1 MTYEGVVCT
10 LGTLIGINVP
20 SGYKT
25 IAISEKFYKLLNS
38 YKFKFANLRRLRLC
52 INFICKFY
60 FPQQKNPLKFSKN
73 PMFFS
78 PFSERNRIFDHN
90 QRQNRKLWQL
100 IITVVHRM
108 EVWIR

>member
-1 MTYEGVVCT
+1 MTFEGVVCT

-52 INFICKFY
+52 INFICNFY
-60 FPQQKNPLKFSKN
+60 FPQQKNPLKFSIC
-73 PMFFS
+73 FS
-78 PFSERNRIFDHN
+78 LHLVSEIAFSTTIKGKTESYGN
-90 QRQNRKLWQL
+90 
-100 IITVVHRM
+100 
-108 EVWIR
+108 